1 MRKFRNNS
9 ESKPGARETITRKRL
24 TGALSEPCPPQ
35 GRMRIQAVHDHR
47 SAAIHLDLDDVA
59 DVGLIAVS
67 KVGSIGP
74 ESEGVS
80 IQAKVVG
87 IAVEVERESSGGT
100 ARAAD
105 VCIGDETGCVMVTV
119 TDDQIDLMVPGKSVT
134 FRSKQRKGWTH
145 LKLLKT
151 VGSPHEKSPSYPL
164 VGFSFDESLE
174 LPSGKSTTR

>member
-1 MRKFRNNS
+1 
-9 ESKPGARETITRKRL
+9 
-24 TGALSEPCPPQ
+24 
-35 GRMRIQAVHDHR
+35 
-47 SAAIHLDLDDVA
+47 
-59 DVGLIAVS
+59 LIAVS

-134 FRSKQRKGWTH
+134 LQSARVRNKNQQDRR
-145 LKLLKT
+145 LL
-151 VGSPHEKSPSYPL
+151 SLMMMMMLLLPPRL
-164 VGFSFDESLE
+164 ESAMRNARETLRLIS
-174 LPSGKSTTR
+174 LPNADTSA